1 MKRILLPASVLL
13 FAALP
18 IAAQEHQGR
27 YSGEGEGQLEV
38 DLTHIEDDRYA
49 ISISTV
55 MPISEQ
61 GGGCAGGIDGEVLLS
76 KKGGN
81 FFVENEDFD
90 PALPASGYNQRMCE
104 ISLKFSKDGTLE
116 IEEREG
122 CLYYHGAACGFTG
135 TLVHDAAGL

>member
-1 MKRILLPASVLL
+1 MKHFLFAAASVLL
-13 FAALP
+13 MSVPAT
-18 IAAQEHQGR
+18 AQELQGL

-55 MPISEQ
+55 VPISDQ
-61 GGGCAGGIDGEVLLS
+61 GGGCAGAIDGEVLLS

-81 FFVENEDFD
+81 LFVENEDFD
-90 PALPASGYNQRMCE
+90 PDQPVGGYNVRMCE
-104 ISLKFSKDGTLE
+104 IGLKFSKDGTLE
-116 IEEREG
+116 LEEREG
-122 CLYYHGAACGFTG
+122 CIYYHGAACGFTG